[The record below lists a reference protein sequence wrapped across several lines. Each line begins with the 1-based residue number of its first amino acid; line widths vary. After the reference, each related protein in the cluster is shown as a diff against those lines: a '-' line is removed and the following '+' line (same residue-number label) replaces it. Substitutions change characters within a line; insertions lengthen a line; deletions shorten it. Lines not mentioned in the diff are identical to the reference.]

1 MARKKQAA
9 EATVDSN
16 DPNTPDMSEIAETT
30 ATESA
35 EAPKPK
41 KVKGERKTGQE
52 LLDYVQANQEL
63 PPEEL
68 ALGAGYYTQ
77 EVDPET
83 NEPIGEPRLQK
94 NEFFKSMTEASS
106 GITFAPP
113 KRAYSSRRGR
123 APIATIGKIGNCVV
137 GARHTTVAGFEPG
150 TQVKVE
156 AEQGKITLTPY
167 EGDGEAAGDSGS
179 DDLDI

>member
-9 EATVDSN
+9 EATT
-16 DPNTPDMSEIAETT
+16 DPNDSSTPDMPETVET
-30 ATESA
+30 ATPESA
-35 EAPKPK
+35 ETRKPK
-41 KVKGERKTGQE
+41 KIKGERKTGEE
-52 LLDYVQANQEL
+52 LLKFVQANQEL
-63 PPEEL
+63 CPEEL

-83 NEPIGEPRLQK
+83 NEPVGEPRLQK
-94 NEFFKSMTEASS
+94 NEFFKAMTEASS
-106 GITFAPP
+106 GITFAPA

-150 TQVKVE
+150 TQVKIE
-156 AEQGKITLTPY
+156 AEQGKITLTPCA
-167 EGDGEAAGDSGS
+167 ESDGAAEESSG

>member
-9 EATVDSN
+9 EATADSN
-16 DPNTPDMSEIAETT
+16 ALNAPDMSEIAGTT
-30 ATESA
+30 ATENA

-41 KVKGERKTGQE
+41 KIKGERKTGQE
-52 LLDYVQANQEL
+52 LLDYVQANQGL

-83 NEPIGEPRLQK
+83 NEPVGEPRLQK
-94 NEFFKSMTEASS
+94 NEFFKTMTEASS

-123 APIATIGKIGNCVV
+123 APEATIGKIGNCVV
-137 GARHTTVAGFEPG
+137 GARHTAVAGFEPG
-150 TQVKVE
+150 TKVRIE
-156 AEQGKITLTPY
+156 AEQGKITLTPCV
-167 EGDGEAAGDSGS
+167 ESDGAAEESSGD
-179 DDLDI
+179 DIDI